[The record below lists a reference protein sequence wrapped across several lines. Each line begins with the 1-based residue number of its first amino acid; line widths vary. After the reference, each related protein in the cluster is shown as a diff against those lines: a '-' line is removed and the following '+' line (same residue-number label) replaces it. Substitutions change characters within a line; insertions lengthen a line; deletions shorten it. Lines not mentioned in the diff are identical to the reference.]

1 MQFPPPREARAAA
14 CGDNEC
20 LHCGTQGGVRMTAA
34 QFEMIDASE
43 AEELLRARFEALAE
57 WGCPL
62 GDALIIATH
71 VEVDI
76 VQAVDLVRR
85 GCPSDLVLPILA

>member
-1 MQFPPPREARAAA
+1 
-14 CGDNEC
+14 
-20 LHCGTQGGVRMTAA
+20 MTAA
-34 QFEMIDASE
+34 QFELIDSTAAE
-43 AEELLRARFEALAE
+43 ALLLARFEALAE

-76 VQAVDLVRR
+76 AEAVALVRK
-85 GCPSDLVLPILA
+85 GCPAELVLPILA

>member
-1 MQFPPPREARAAA
+1 
-14 CGDNEC
+14 
-20 LHCGTQGGVRMTAA
+20 MTAA
-34 QFEMIDASE
+34 QFELIGASA

-62 GDALIIATH
+62 GDALLIATH

-76 VQAVDLVRR
+76 VDALALLRR
-85 GCPSDLVLPILA
+85 GCPADLVLPILA

>member
-1 MQFPPPREARAAA
+1 
-14 CGDNEC
+14 
-20 LHCGTQGGVRMTAA
+20 MTAA
-34 QFEMIDASE
+34 QFELLEASS

-62 GDALIIATH
+62 ADALVIASH

-76 VQAVDLVRR
+76 VDAVSLLLR
-85 GCPSDLVLPILA
+85 GCPPDLVLPTLA

>member
-1 MQFPPPREARAAA
+1 
-14 CGDNEC
+14 
-20 LHCGTQGGVRMTAA
+20 MTAA
-34 QFEMIDASE
+34 QFELIGASA
-43 AEELLRARFEALAE
+43 AEELLRARFEALAQ

-76 VQAVDLVRR
+76 GDAVALLRN
-85 GCPSDLVLPILA
+85 GCPSELVLPILS

>member
-1 MQFPPPREARAAA
+1 
-14 CGDNEC
+14 
-20 LHCGTQGGVRMTAA
+20 MTAA
-34 QFEMIDASE
+34 QFELIGASA
-43 AEELLRARFEALAE
+43 AEELLRARFEALAQ

-76 VQAVDLVRR
+76 VDAVALLRN
-85 GCPSDLVLPILA
+85 GCPSELVLPILS

>member
-1 MQFPPPREARAAA
+1 
-14 CGDNEC
+14 
-20 LHCGTQGGVRMTAA
+20 MTAA
-34 QFEMIDASE
+34 QFELIGATA
-43 AEELLRARFEALAE
+43 AEELLRARFEALAQ

-76 VQAVDLVRR
+76 VDAIALLRN
-85 GCPSDLVLPILA
+85 GCPADLVLPILS